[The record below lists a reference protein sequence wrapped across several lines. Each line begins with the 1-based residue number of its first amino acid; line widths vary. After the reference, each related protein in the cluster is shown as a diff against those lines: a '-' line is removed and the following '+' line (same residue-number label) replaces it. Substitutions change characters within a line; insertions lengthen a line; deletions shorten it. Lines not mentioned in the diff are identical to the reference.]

1 METLIRLFTRIGDKI
16 GALGALVSAM
26 GCAMCFPAIASL
38 GAALGLGFLS
48 QWEGLFV
55 NTLLPL
61 FAWIALVLNGLGW
74 FSHRQWR
81 RSLLGIA
88 GPILLLLS
96 LYPWFQ
102 HGWSTYVTYWALASM
117 VAVSLWD
124 IFSPAN
130 KRCDDESCS
139 VPTNTNSPGA
149 N

>member
-1 METLIRLFTRIGDKI
+1 MQTIMRFLSRFGDKV
-16 GALGALVSAM
+16 GSFGALVSAM

-61 FAWIALVLNGLGW
+61 FAWLALVLNGLGW
-74 FSHRQWR
+74 FSHKQWH
-81 RSLLGIA
+81 RSVIGIT
-88 GPILLLLS
+88 GPVLLLLS
-96 LYPWFQ
+96 LYPWFKY
-102 HGWSTYVTYWALASM
+102 GWSSYVTYSALALM

-130 KRCDDESCS
+130 KRCDDQSCA
-139 VPTNTNSPGA
+139 V
-149 N
+149 